1 MKKEMM
7 SLKDIA
13 EKEHKICIKIQFQ
26 HKEYIEN
33 LNYLTE
39 ISNNFPLLLQTA
51 QILIIFKVR

>member
-1 MKKEMM
+1 MM